1 MRLEACYILDSSATV
16 PRNLFAIE
24 DVSSSLLDYADKPDK
39 RGGTRWLHDAQPLTQ
54 AYPAISFLQKI
65 HLTLNPRRDDGAWVA
80 GRVFRELL
88 SGKDVTVITNEP
100 MDQDTLV
107 ALKILRCRSFNL
119 ILQIPAL
126 DGVARMDIEQVIT
139 SQAPV
144 QDRLCA
150 WWMLETNVLDKL
162 PRTPGPVLEWSKLL
176 SDLRDAAWHYDGDR
190 YEELAGRVLQQVNL
204 ENEQHAQ
211 QQIAVIHNARDEMR
225 EVVKKH
231 RSSTAT
237 KTHLT
242 SETAAEW

>member
-1 MRLEACYILDSSATV
+1 M
-16 PRNLFAIE
+16 
-24 DVSSSLLDYADKPDK
+24 
-39 RGGTRWLHDAQPLTQ
+39 
-54 AYPAISFLQKI
+54 
-65 HLTLNPRRDDGAWVA
+65 
-80 GRVFRELL
+80 
-88 SGKDVTVITNEP
+88 SGKDVTVVTYES
-100 MDQDTLV
+100 MDQDILV

-126 DGVARMDIEQVIT
+126 EGSARMDIEQVIT

-150 WWMLETNVLDKL
+150 WWMLKTNVLDKL
-162 PRTPGPVLEWSKLL
+162 PRTPGPVLVWSKLL

-190 YEELAGRVLQQVNL
+190 YEELADRVLQQVDP

-231 RSSTAT
+231 RSSTAI

-242 SETAAEW
+242 SETAAE